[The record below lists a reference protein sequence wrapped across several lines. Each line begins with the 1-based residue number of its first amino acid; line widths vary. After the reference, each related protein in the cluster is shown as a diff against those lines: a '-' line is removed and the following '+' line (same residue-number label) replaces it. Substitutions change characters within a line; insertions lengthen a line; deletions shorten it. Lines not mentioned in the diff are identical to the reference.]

1 MTASLGGR
9 TNRPQPTFETFETV
23 HPKLKT
29 TAAQRLRAEIV
40 SAVLPQDGQDSA
52 KVASFSATDH
62 NISRRKSTVGG
73 SQDRSFGDLN
83 DVSIASQ
90 NAKSPSNEKGTTYVD
105 VSAHFGAQL
114 AQNDAP
120 LGIVN
125 RRLAATRQRSASPP
139 NVNKWK
145 NAKYGEHARTIVDLF
160 DYVNF
165 SFSSKSADQ
174 EDDNQG
180 CQFLFRLPRHAPV
193 QLADRRRSRG
203 GTKWIGSRRTSDA
216 CTCAAWQFEKLPRDS
231 QSMNYRIR
239 FSRRQLLSVLLLST
253 AALTTGCS
261 PTQPFYFFE
270 DGDLSHYVGVATN
283 IEYPDTKTCSLQEV
297 ADPPAPFTIS
307 NAHFEDPWDLCLAD
321 AVRLALENG
330 KVMRS
335 LGARLFITPNTARTQ
350 ITQTPEVLTQ
360 QPQGAVTVYEPALF
374 ESDPIF
380 GPEGALSAFDAQFTS
395 SMLWNKNDR
404 PQNVQPSGTFDTIF
418 PRVFE
423 QDLGTFQSGISKTTT
438 TGATFGF
445 FSNTVYDRNNNP
457 QRSSTFDWNQNFEFQ
472 FNQPLLQGAGSL
484 YNRIA
489 GPFNPLRGIGTYL
502 QYDGVIIA
510 RIRTDIRL
518 ADFEAGV
525 RNFVSD
531 VENAYWELY
540 FAYRNLEATKT
551 GRNAALQTWKEV
563 HAKYEVGAKGGEADK
578 EAQSREQYFFF
589 RSSLE
594 TALSDLYRAENRLRY
609 MMGLAATDGRL
620 IRPSDEP
627 TDAKVAFEWC
637 EVHAEGLARS
647 VELRQQ
653 KWRIKQRE
661 MELIASKNLLLPR
674 LDVTGRYRFLGLGQ
688 DLLQYPGEAYNPAA
702 NPAQTING
710 TDAMSTLATGD
721 FQEWEAGLNLTIPI
735 GFRQPLAAVRNAQLT
750 LARER
755 SVLQDEELEVSH
767 QIADAMRDVDTNY
780 TLSQTNFN
788 RRVAAEQQVQAVQA
802 AYEAGTV
809 TLDLLLEAQRRR
821 ADAETAYYR
830 SLTDYNKAIMLV
842 HFRKGSLLEY
852 NGVMLAEGPWP
863 AKAYFDAKRRARA
876 RDAGLYLDYG
886 FTRPAVFSEG
896 PFPQFQH
903 DGNGEHAQGMPTQ
916 AQPEEIAPPNKPSI
930 KMTPSPNMSPSQME
944 LPSPSFEG
952 AGADD
957 GGPQLMSA
965 NGSGGQSVAK
975 FAANSSRQSGQG
987 NTLKIAGMSDNS
999 SPAKKDRPTDTQVRH
1014 ASTTDAEAFDWGDLS
1029 LNLPANKTKAGTSSR
1044 NATAT
1049 TSGTWKSSAASYETD
1064 ATESATTDDR
1074 SASGWKRA
1082 QR

>member
-1 MTASLGGR
+1 
-9 TNRPQPTFETFETV
+9 
-23 HPKLKT
+23 
-29 TAAQRLRAEIV
+29 
-40 SAVLPQDGQDSA
+40 
-52 KVASFSATDH
+52 
-62 NISRRKSTVGG
+62 
-73 SQDRSFGDLN
+73 
-83 DVSIASQ
+83 
-90 NAKSPSNEKGTTYVD
+90 
-105 VSAHFGAQL
+105 
-114 AQNDAP
+114 
-120 LGIVN
+120 
-125 RRLAATRQRSASPP
+125 
-139 NVNKWK
+139 
-145 NAKYGEHARTIVDLF
+145 
-160 DYVNF
+160 
-165 SFSSKSADQ
+165 
-174 EDDNQG
+174 
-180 CQFLFRLPRHAPV
+180 
-193 QLADRRRSRG
+193 
-203 GTKWIGSRRTSDA
+203 
-216 CTCAAWQFEKLPRDS
+216 
-231 QSMNYRIR
+231 MNYRIR
-239 FSRRQLLSVLLLST
+239 FGRRQMLSALVLTT
-253 AALTTGCS
+253 AALVSATGCS

-270 DGDLSHYVGVATN
+270 DGDLSHYVGMATN
-283 IEYPDTKTCSLQEV
+283 IEYPDSKVCSLQEV

-307 NAHFEDPWDLCLAD
+307 NARFDDPWDLCLAD
-321 AVRLALENG
+321 AVRIALENG

-335 LGARLFITPNTARTQ
+335 LGVRLFITPNTARTQ

-360 QPQGAVTVYEPALF
+360 QSQGAITVYEPALF
-374 ESDPIF
+374 ETDPIF

-395 SMLWNKNDR
+395 SMLWNRNDR
-404 PQNVQPSGTFDTIF
+404 PQNVQQSFGQIF
-418 PRVFE
+418 NRVFQ
-423 QDLGTFQSGISKTTT
+423 QDLGTFQSGITKTTA
-438 TGATFGF
+438 TGATFGAF
-445 FSNTVYDRNNNP
+445 TNTVYDSNNNV
-457 QRSSTFDWNQNFEFQ
+457 QRQSPHDWNQNFEFQ

-489 GPFNPLRGIGTYL
+489 GPFNPLRGIGTFL

-563 HAKYEVGAKGGEADK
+563 HAKAEFGAKGGEADK

-594 TALSDLYRAENRLRY
+594 NALSDLFRAENRLRY

-620 IRPSDEP
+620 IRPIDEP
-627 TDAKVAFEWC
+627 TDAKVMFEWG

-688 DLLQYPGEAYNPAA
+688 DLIRYPGESYNPSVD
-702 NPAQTING
+702 NQSIIG
-710 TDAMSTLATGD
+710 TDAFSSVASGD
-721 FQEWEAGLNLTIPI
+721 FQEWETGINLNFPI

-755 SVLQDEELEVSH
+755 SVLQDQELEVSH
-767 QIADAMRDVDTNY
+767 QVADAMRDVDTNY
-780 TLSQTNFN
+780 TLAQTNFN
-788 RRVAAEQQVQAVQA
+788 RRVAAEQQVQAVNA

-852 NGVMLAEGPWP
+852 NGVYLAEGPWP

-876 RDAGLYLDYG
+876 RDAGMYLDYG

-903 DGNGEHAQGMPTQ
+903 NGGLGEQTSGMPTE
-916 AQPEEIAPPNKPSI
+916 AVQPEELPPSKPQNK
-930 KMTPSPNMSPSQME
+930 MSPSGSE
-944 LPSPSFEG
+944 LPTPALESFESAEVG
-952 AGADD
+952 T
-957 GGPQLMSA
+957 GPKLMSA
-965 NGSGGQSVAK
+965 NGGGEPGAVMPAVANATSSRNSLKINGTQSGDSSGRTSVMAKSRSGGFDVQ
-975 FAANSSRQSGQG
+975 Q
-987 NTLKIAGMSDNS
+987 
-999 SPAKKDRPTDTQVRH
+999 
-1014 ASTTDAEAFDWGDLS
+1014 ASAIEDAPYEWGDLS
-1029 LNLPANKTKAGTSSR
+1029 LNLPKQKSAATTASRNTSVPGGKWKSTSSYESD
-1044 NATAT
+1044 T
-1049 TSGTWKSSAASYETD
+1049 TQPSSAI
-1064 ATESATTDDR
+1064 DR
-1074 SASGWKRA
+1074 PAPGWKRA